1 VFQKGSRLSFP
12 FLFINK
18 LILIKNSTRIMGMD
32 IDFIV
37 ANQAI
42 DKLRNKLSSI
52 DQGKREK
59 IADEIILAVNK
70 ICKEN

>member
-1 VFQKGSRLSFP
+1 
-12 FLFINK
+12 
-18 LILIKNSTRIMGMD
+18 MGMD

-42 DKLRNKLSSI
+42 DKLRNKLSNI

-59 IADEIILAVNK
+59 ITDEIILAVNK

>member
-1 VFQKGSRLSFP
+1 VFQKGSRLSFH

-18 LILIKNSTRIMGMD
+18 LILIRNSTRIMGMD
-32 IDFIV
+32 KDFIV

>member
-1 VFQKGSRLSFP
+1 
-12 FLFINK
+12 
-18 LILIKNSTRIMGMD
+18 MGMD